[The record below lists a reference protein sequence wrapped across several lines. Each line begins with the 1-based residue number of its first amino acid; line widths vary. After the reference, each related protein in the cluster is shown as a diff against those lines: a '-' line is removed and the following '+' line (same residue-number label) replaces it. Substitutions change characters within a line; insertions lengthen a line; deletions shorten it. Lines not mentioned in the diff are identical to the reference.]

1 MPVPKSVFILAFA
14 GLAASL
20 AMASVASAKDYAYT
34 APTTP
39 AVTEALQTPDKTPD
53 ASTYADLG
61 KRAGNAAIDTTPGL
75 IRPAT
80 RIAEW
85 TSHDDDHRGFACAD
99 KKCKTFTPVYNSR
112 TPLEQEQGRLGV
124 N

>member
-1 MPVPKSVFILAFA
+1 MPVTKSVFILAIA
-14 GLAASL
+14 GL
-20 AMASVASAKDYAYT
+20 AMASAATAKDYAYT
-34 APTTP
+34 APAAP

-53 ASTYADLG
+53 ASAYADLG
-61 KRAGNAAIDTTPGL
+61 KRAGTTAIDTTPGL

>member
-1 MPVPKSVFILAFA
+1 MRIVKSALALILA
-14 GLAASL
+14 GLSV
-20 AMASVASAKDYAYT
+20 ASVASAKDYAYT
-34 APTTP
+34 APASS
-39 AVTEALQTPDKTPD
+39 AVTEALQTPAKAPD
-53 ASTYADLG
+53 SYADLD
-61 KRAGNAAIDTTPGL
+61 KRANTAAIDTTPGL

-99 KKCKTFTPVYNSR
+99 SRCKTVTPVYNTR
-112 TPLEQEQGRLGV
+112 TPLEQEQAQSGA

>member
-1 MPVPKSVFILAFA
+1 MTIAKSVFVLAFA
-14 GLAASL
+14 GLAVTSA
-20 AMASVASAKDYAYT
+20 ATAKDYAYT
-34 APTTP
+34 APAAP
-39 AVTEALQTPDKTPD
+39 AVIEALQTPDKTPD
-53 ASTYADLG
+53 AKTYADLT
-61 KRAGNAAIDTTPGL
+61 RPANTRAIDTTPGL

-99 KKCKTFTPVYNSR
+99 AKCKTVTPVYNTR
-112 TPLEQEQGRLGV
+112 TPLQQEQGRLGS